1 MRDVDAELAREFQE
15 RVLEYLDNLYG
26 YAYALTRRREDA
38 EDLLQEAL
46 ERALTGFRGYDR
58 ELSFKAWM
66 LAIIRHAYIDRQR
79 RRHAEPWV
87 TQPLEG
93 EEPQLEVVASPLH
106 AIPLDPEGLLTRR
119 ETIAQVREGIQ
130 RLPQA
135 MREVVE
141 LRDIEGLSY
150 REIAR
155 IVNCPIGTVM
165 SRLYRGR
172 NLLRSYLVEQGRPG
186 ERGAEAHHGM

>member
-1 MRDVDAELAREFQE
+1 MDGELAREFQE
-15 RVLEYLDNLYG
+15 RVLQHLDSLYG
-26 YAYALTRRREDA
+26 YAYALTHRREDA

-46 ERALTGFRGYDR
+46 ERACTGFAGYNR
-58 ELSFKAWM
+58 ELPFKAWI
-66 LAIIRHAYIDRQR
+66 LAIIRHAYIDRYR
-79 RRHAEPWV
+79 RRLAEAWMAH
-87 TQPLEG
+87 PLEG
-93 EEPQLEVVASPLH
+93 LEPEPTVAESPLH

-130 RLPQA
+130 RLPPA

-141 LRDIEGLSY
+141 LRDLEGLSY

-172 NLLRSYLVEQGRPG
+172 NLLRSYLAEQARSG
-186 ERGAEAHHGM
+186 ERGAEVRYGL